1 VTSVKCY
8 FLIYVSIASDD
19 VAPETL
25 LELLRVSRENN
36 ARDDITG
43 LLLYKERRF
52 MQLLEGPE
60 TAVCAT
66 YGRIARD
73 PRHRDAAVLLEG
85 ETAERDFA
93 DWSMGFQNLD
103 EEVAR
108 STPGFSPFLDAKF
121 SVFDFESDPS
131 RAHQLLR
138 IFRRM

>member
-1 VTSVKCY
+1 VQLY

-19 VAPETL
+19 LGREQL
-25 LELLRVSRENN
+25 LDLLRVSRENN
-36 ARDDITG
+36 LRDDITG

-52 MQLLEGPE
+52 MQLLEGSE

-66 YGRIARD
+66 YGRVARD
-73 PRHRDAAVLLEG
+73 PRHHDATVLLEG

-93 DWSMGFQNLD
+93 DWSMGFHDLD
-103 EEVAR
+103 AEVAR
-108 STPGFSPFLDAKF
+108 STPGFSSFLNVRF
-121 SVFDFESDPS
+121 SVFDFASDPS